1 MHLTLKVKTI
11 DHWEVGHINVRK
23 NLLIPTKTFGLKVNK
38 KRQVIRK
45 MLIVGKNYGI
55 KPTKDSIFFT
65 IMLGN

>member
-1 MHLTLKVKTI
+1 
-11 DHWEVGHINVRK
+11 
-23 NLLIPTKTFGLKVNK
+23 LLIPTKTFGLKVNK